1 MGNYDKESYLTGDID
16 PKSWRDHVSV
26 KTMENLSEYIHGSVL
41 DIGCNV
47 GTKTYWLSL
56 FDNLRKVVGVDINPM
71 SLAVARSK
79 FKDFRYPC
87 EFRCLNVVEEKID
100 EKFDS
105 IVCFHV
111 FEHIYPD
118 DVPAFLSN
126 VSDMLDDK
134 GFLIMGMPYDKA
146 FNDKCHVAW
155 YKVDSLV
162 EVMSKNGFD
171 TIRAYKEDR
180 YRDRNN
186 LIGLFKKK

>member
-1 MGNYDKESYLTGDID
+1 MGKYDKENYLTWDTN
-16 PKSWRDHVSV
+16 PLTWRDHVSV
-26 KTMENLSEYIHGSVL
+26 KTMENLSDYISGKVL
-41 DIGCNV
+41 DIGCNA
-47 GTKTYWLSL
+47 GTKSYWLKD
-56 FDNLRKVVGVDINPM
+56 FNINQFVGVDVNPE
-71 SLAVARSK
+71 SLVIARNNFHDFP
-79 FKDFRYPC
+79 FKS
-87 EFRCLNVVEEKID
+87 EFKHMNIVEEKID
-100 EKFDS
+100 DVFDT

-118 DVPAFLSN
+118 DVPSFLSN
-126 VSDMLDDK
+126 VSDMLNDK